1 MSLESALDKVHS
13 KIVADRR
20 LQIFTAA
27 TRLLLAIG
35 FIPPS
40 IPKILHKPFTLLPES
55 NPVGAYF
62 GALYRTGFYYEFIG
76 WSQIIAAVLLLYPRT
91 SHLGAMMFLPIIA
104 NIAILT
110 ISVGFKG
117 TWLVTSMMFLA
128 ALYLVCW
135 DYDKWKS
142 IFWKKREVSARLFP
156 KEFVLLPVVFAAAGI
171 AVSAAAYAINL
182 SNLRAA
188 SWKLPVAL
196 AVAGG
201 VFGLLTAIHHRMM
214 KTAA

>member
-1 MSLESALDKVHS
+1 MSIESALDTVHAKV
-13 KIVADRR
+13 VADRR

-27 TRLLLAIG
+27 TRLLLVIA

-62 GALYRTGFYYEFIG
+62 GALFRTGFYYEFIG
-76 WSQIIAAVLLLYPRT
+76 WSQIIAAILLLFPRT

-104 NIAILT
+104 NIAVLT
-110 ISVGFKG
+110 VSVGFKG
-117 TWLVTSMMFLA
+117 TWLVTTMMFLA

-142 IFWKKREVSARLFP
+142 MIWKNREARARLLP
-156 KEFVLLPVVFAAAGI
+156 REILLLPVLFAVAGV
-171 AVSAAAYAINL
+171 AVGAAAYAINL

-196 AVAGG
+196 GIAGAL
-201 VFGLLTAIHHRMM
+201 FGLLTAIHHRFMR
-214 KTAA
+214 TAA